1 MLTDMRVRNLKP
13 TDKPY
18 KTADGDGMY
27 VLVTPSGSKLWRLDY
42 RLNGK
47 RLTLAM
53 GAYPEVSLVEAR
65 RKREIAR
72 ANIAAGLDPQP
83 KAPTFKEIALRW
95 LGKQE
100 WVESYASR
108 MRSRFNDDVFPQ
120 IGDMPIDTIRPAHV
134 LTVIRSIEDR
144 GSIEMG
150 RRVYQMIGRVMRF
163 AVGESLIPADPTRDL
178 SESLAAPKPV
188 QHRKFVPAEELPAL
202 MSRLSAIGSVT
213 ALATMF
219 TIHTMARTSET
230 RFATWDEMTEDRW
243 SVPGHRMK
251 MRRDHIVPLSPQALA
266 ILARVPRTSKW
277 VFHIR
282 GKPLSENAMLYGLYA
297 LGYHGKSTVHGMRT
311 SASTYLNEHEW
322 NSDWIEMQLAHV
334 DGSVRGVYNAALYL
348 RQRREMLRAWSNYLE
363 PDDEELL

>member
-1 MLTDMRVRNLKP
+1 MLTDMRIRSLKP
-13 TDKPY
+13 SDKPY
-18 KTADGDGMY
+18 KVTDGEGMY
-27 VLVTPSGSKLWRLDY
+27 LFVTPAGSKLWRLDY

-53 GAYPEVSLVEAR
+53 GAYPALSLVEAR
-65 RKREIAR
+65 RQREIAR
-72 ANIAAGLDPQP
+72 ANIAAGLDPAP
-83 KAPTFKEIALRW
+83 KAPTFKEIATRW
-95 LGKQE
+95 LAKQT

-108 MRSRFNDDVFPQ
+108 VKSRFDDDVFPQ
-120 IGDMPIDTIRPAHV
+120 IGTMPIDMIQPAHI
-134 LTVIRSIEDR
+134 LSVIRSIEDR
-144 GSIEMG
+144 GAIEMG

-163 AVGESLIPADPTRDL
+163 AVGESLIPADPTRDI

-188 QHRKFVPAEELPAL
+188 QHRNFLPAEELPAL
-202 MSRLSAIGSVT
+202 MTRLSAIGSVT

-230 RFATWDEMTEDRW
+230 RFATWDEVSGDRW
-243 SVPGHRMK
+243 SVPAHRMK

-266 ILARVPRTSKW
+266 ILDRVPRTSKW

-282 GKPLSENAMLYGLYA
+282 GKPLSENAMLYGLYG

-334 DGSVRGVYNAALYL
+334 DGSVRGVYNAARYL
-348 RQRREMLRAWSNYLE
+348 RQRREMLRAWSAFLE
-363 PDDEELL
+363 PDEDLL